1 MILGTGQNQKHALSV
16 WIPAVLRARFLGR
29 DTFRAHR
36 ASNTGRGESNEKVMR
51 NGRLV
56 ADSTQWL
63 RGALLSVCALAACAH
78 RDQPAAVS
86 GAAKTAS
93 ALQNETGESAGVR
106 MIARAR
112 AWNGNP
118 PTLSQY
124 VLPVWIEVENHS
136 GKTLWLRYDSFCVEA
151 PPDNREMLRA
161 VPPSQVKGN
170 AIIPVSA
177 VPAEFGL
184 EDEWIGEWVE
194 PDLDQYVAHAY
205 WREPLPTKEM
215 LRRAIREGLVADG
228 RKIAGFI
235 YFQKTRPDVAG
246 LTLSADLVDAATN
259 QSFGRIAI
267 PLTVESNH

>member
-1 MILGTGQNQKHALSV
+1 
-16 WIPAVLRARFLGR
+16 
-29 DTFRAHR
+29 
-36 ASNTGRGESNEKVMR
+36 
-51 NGRLV
+51 
-56 ADSTQWL
+56 
-63 RGALLSVCALAACAH
+63 
-78 RDQPAAVS
+78 
-86 GAAKTAS
+86 
-93 ALQNETGESAGVR
+93 

-124 VLPVWIEVENHS
+124 VLPVWLEVENHS
-136 GKTLWLRYDSFCVEA
+136 GKTLSLRYDSFRVKS
-151 PPDNREMLRA
+151 PPDNPEMLRA

-177 VPAEFGL
+177 VPAEFRL

-194 PDLDQYVAHAY
+194 SDLDQYVAHAY

-228 RKIAGFI
+228 RKIAGFV

-246 LTLSADLVDAATN
+246 LTLSADLVDAATS
-259 QSFGRIAI
+259 QSFGRIEI
-267 PLTVESNH
+267 PLIVESNH